1 MSSDFKLAPGP
12 RGFSEILGLI
22 AERRRNPLALYLR
35 LVRDYGDLVYFRIGS
50 IGYALVNDPG
60 AIRRVMQEDQDNFP
74 KGPGYDRLRT
84 VVGNGLLTSQGELW
98 RKQRKLSAPAFN
110 HQKIMAAC
118 CEVVRLTR
126 NMFAEWE
133 GKLAISTRLDL
144 AAEMSR
150 VALNI
155 AGQTFLGSDPSSR
168 AEEVRLALHDALKF
182 SEGRGMVWLRL
193 IDILW
198 PGRDRNLAFAIER
211 HLPTRANRRFRKSLE
226 TLNSVVLQIIEGR
239 RKSGQYG
246 TDLLGSFMLSQ
257 DDDDCTQMTDAQLR
271 DEITT
276 MLLAG
281 HETTATA
288 MTWTW
293 LLLARNPG
301 IAEQVC
307 EEVDRVLGDRV
318 PVFEDL
324 ARLKYT
330 HQVFEEVIRCY
341 PPFWRFTRQ
350 ARADST
356 LLGYDIPGGT
366 VIIISPYVL
375 HRNAR
380 FWNEPDTFEP
390 GRFAN
395 GAAQERPR
403 FSYIPFGAGPRACIA
418 ANFAFME
425 ALAITA
431 MTARRYRFRLLDTK
445 PPELEVDVTLRPKH
459 GLPLEVTRR

>member
-1 MSSDFKLAPGP
+1 
-12 RGFSEILGLI
+12 
-22 AERRRNPLALYLR
+22 
-35 LVRDYGDLVYFRIGS
+35 
-50 IGYALVNDPG
+50 
-60 AIRRVMQEDQDNFP
+60 
-74 KGPGYDRLRT
+74 
-84 VVGNGLLTSQGELW
+84 
-98 RKQRKLSAPAFN
+98 
-110 HQKIMAAC
+110 
-118 CEVVRLTR
+118 
-126 NMFAEWE
+126 
-133 GKLAISTRLDL
+133 
-144 AAEMSR
+144 
-150 VALNI
+150 
-155 AGQTFLGSDPSSR
+155 
-168 AEEVRLALHDALKF
+168 
-182 SEGRGMVWLRL
+182 
-193 IDILW
+193 
-198 PGRDRNLAFAIER
+198 
-211 HLPTRANRRFRKSLE
+211 
-226 TLNSVVLQIIEGR
+226 
-239 RKSGQYG
+239 
-246 TDLLGSFMLSQ
+246 
-257 DDDDCTQMTDAQLR
+257 MTDAQLR